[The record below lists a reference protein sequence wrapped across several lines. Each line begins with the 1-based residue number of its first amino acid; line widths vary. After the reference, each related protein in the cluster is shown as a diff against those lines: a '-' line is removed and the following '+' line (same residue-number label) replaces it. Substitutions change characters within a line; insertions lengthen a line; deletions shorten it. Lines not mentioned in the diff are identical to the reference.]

1 MKEIKPQVF
10 YASLAIYSKR
20 ARQEEISLTLDINP
34 TTHREKSG
42 VFSWIFSTK
51 DDQSCTDLEQ
61 HLKLL
66 RHRFDGVTEKL
77 VQLSRDDC
85 EMRLW
90 IYLEA
95 EEINSAILL
104 EEEFVAWLARFRAD
118 VYVDVW
124 IKRSEGNAGKQGS
137 G

>member
-1 MKEIKPQVF
+1 MKETKPQVC

-20 ARQEEISLTLDINP
+20 ERQEEISRTLDISP
-34 TTHREKSG
+34 TTHRETSG

-51 DDQSCTDLEQ
+51 DNQSCTDLEQ

-77 VQLSRDDC
+77 VRLSRDDC

-90 IYLEA
+90 IYFGA
-95 EEINSAILL
+95 EEINSSILL
-104 EEEFVAWLARFRAD
+104 EEELVAWLARFRAD

-124 IKRSEGNAGKQGS
+124 IKGNEGQ
-137 G
+137 